1 MEKAQKPQAEKGS
14 LQTAHSLNPG
24 SAGKQCLLPKTVF
37 ARPSGSG
44 RSCSA
49 PVPARGK
56 GTCPCALPKSVN

>member
-14 LQTAHSLNPG
+14 LQTAHSLNPA
-24 SAGKQCLLPKTVF
+24 SAGKQQEE
-37 ARPSGSG
+37 AAHPSGSG
-44 RSCSA
+44 MSCSA